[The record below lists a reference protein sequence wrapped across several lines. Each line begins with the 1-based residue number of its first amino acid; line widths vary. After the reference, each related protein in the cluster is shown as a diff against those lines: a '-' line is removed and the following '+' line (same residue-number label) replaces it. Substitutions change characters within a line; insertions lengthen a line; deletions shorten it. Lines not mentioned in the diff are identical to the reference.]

1 MMANHARTTC
11 TDQAALLTILHVLSE
26 QQHSAADTASASAA
40 LHDPEIRRALRR
52 ALPSLPPDQAAAVAR
67 QLLAW
72 REDFMTT
79 QRDFSTWYV
88 VSSLDRETLLANADW
103 LLASNAALALW
114 ERTAA
119 DPAHLRIITARAVQH
134 DVPSVRETALVLL
147 FLEPATPFR
156 LPQEDAE
163 QLLVQA
169 LDDSDP
175 ALRGLAAT
183 IAQEYAPALLV
194 SRLEQGLIDAESQGM
209 RAACWALTFL
219 LDTERAREQAA
230 SLLGDRDAP
239 VSVRVS
245 ALEALALHLT
255 TAEIAPIL
263 AMLVNDPCQFVAEAA
278 AEILWQLHRHPL
290 PAQAALTSP
299 YPAVRA
305 IGQRLLDP
313 RRGSPAAGGSR
324 PGAPV

>member
-1 MMANHARTTC
+1 MMANDARTTR
-11 TDQAALLTILHVLSE
+11 TDRAALLTILHVLSE
-26 QQHSAADTASASAA
+26 QQCSAEATASASAA
-40 LHDPEIRRALRR
+40 LHDPQIRRALRR

-72 REDFMTT
+72 REDFTTT
-79 QRDFSTWYV
+79 QRDFSTWHV

-119 DPAHLRIITARAVQH
+119 DPAHLQAIAACALRH
-134 DVPSVRETALVLL
+134 DIPSVRETALVLL
-147 FLEPATPFR
+147 FFEPASPLH
-156 LPQEDAE
+156 LPQETAE
-163 QLLVQA
+163 QLLTIA

-183 IAQEYAPALLV
+183 IAQEHTPALLV
-194 SRLEQGLIDAESQGM
+194 PRLEQGLIDAESQGM
-209 RAACWALTFL
+209 RAACWALAFT

-230 SLLGDRDAP
+230 YLLSDRDAP

-245 ALEALALHLT
+245 ALEALAQHLT

-263 AMLVNDPCQFVAEAA
+263 AVLVNEPCQFIAEAA

-290 PAQAALTSP
+290 PAQAALASP
-299 YPAVRA
+299 HPAVRA